1 MENKQDSYW
10 TECSLD
16 ETVDRK
22 VCEYL
27 RGHHAEYRNAKK
39 RIKELMDQ
47 YPNVQAVFE
56 TEDAVTLTAE
66 EHEILHTYF
75 ELEDRV
81 EMIEREYHFYMG
93 QSMMFSYGNMLA
105 KLKKEIMNPEEG
117 VTGHLLDFFIK
128 TRSDELENELIEQ
141 NQQYREAIDEI
152 RKYEEEMQKLNLP
165 KAVRIQIDRYVSAVN
180 WRWVLYLD
188 YLYRSGMKDILLL
201 IEKRNEGYQGWD

>member
-1 MENKQDSYW
+1 MVNKQDSYW

-27 RGHHAEYRNAKK
+27 RGHHAEYRNAKQ
-39 RIKELMDQ
+39 RIMELLEQ
-47 YPNVQAVFE
+47 YPNVHAVFE
-56 TEDAVTLTAE
+56 TEDGVTLTAE

-117 VTGHLLDFFIK
+117 VTGHLLDFFMK
-128 TRSDELENELIEQ
+128 TRADELENELIEQ

-152 RKYEEEMQKLNLP
+152 KKYEEEIQKLNLP

-180 WRWVLYLD
+180 WRWVLCWD
-188 YLYRSGMKDILLL
+188 FLYRSGMKDILLL
-201 IEKRNEGYQGWD
+201 IENR